1 MAKEVIGSTRTLAVV
16 FGLSAFFALYA
27 ATRSALMRSASASSS
42 SSSPKRS
49 TSSSS
54 SASFAAG
61 ADAAAAPL
69 PERNASPA
77 ELEPDRFANSASKD
91 LMCWYQ
97 RATFTY
103 GACESALKIATSAW
117 DGA

>member
-1 MAKEVIGSTRTLAVV
+1 
-16 FGLSAFFALYA
+16 
-27 ATRSALMRSASASSS
+27 MRSASASSS

-54 SASFAAG
+54 SASFVAG
-61 ADAAAAPL
+61 AADAAAAPL
-69 PERNASPA
+69 PERKASPA
-77 ELEPDRFANSASKD
+77 ELEPDRLANSASKD

-103 GACESALKIATSAW
+103 GACESALKIATSA
-117 DGA
+117 